1 MLFGT
6 PLSFQGAR
14 CRKVHKVCGLTR
26 IKKGHLVL
34 LCAYE
39 AELFQVSQSF
49 ISSMSYFKM
58 LIRLL
63 FIFLTA
69 ARDGWALSWRVLHH
83 IQAS

>member
-1 MLFGT
+1 MAPPSVF
-6 PLSFQGAR
+6 
-14 CRKVHKVCGLTR
+14 KVQDVGKCIKSVDLKD
-26 IKKGHLVL
+26 KKGHLVL
-34 LCAYE
+34 LCACE

-49 ISSMSYFKM
+49 ISSMSYFKT